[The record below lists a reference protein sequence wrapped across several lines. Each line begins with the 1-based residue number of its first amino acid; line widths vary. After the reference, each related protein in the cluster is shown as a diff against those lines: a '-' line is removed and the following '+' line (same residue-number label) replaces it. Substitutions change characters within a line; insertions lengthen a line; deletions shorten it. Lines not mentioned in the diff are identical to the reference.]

1 MRNFLKRL
9 VISLGL
15 IALMILVTIVL
26 VAPQVVAD
34 LATRM
39 AEAAT
44 PIRIVEVLAA
54 ILIDAVLIGLVY
66 RTAFPDRM
74 EGLTVRARGA
84 KTAVSIDSVQR
95 QINNTIAQVSDV
107 LAVQT
112 EVVDEQGDVRVALRV
127 RTRPDIMVPEKQKEI
142 NRTLRQVVEKQLGL
156 RLAGPATIH
165 IALSADDYETTEE
178 RATLITTERGYV
190 TPEPLP
196 RYALASRATPS
207 GEPEAIEEEEE
218 EAPARPVYAPA
229 PAAVVE
235 EDEEEEQPAVETEA
249 TPEPEAE
256 PWRAFLLE
264 DEDTH
269 TEREG

>member
-9 VISLGL
+9 AISLGL
-15 IALMILVTIVL
+15 IALLLIVTVIL
-26 VAPQVVAD
+26 VAPQIVAD
-34 LATRM
+34 LANQM
-39 AEAAT
+39 AAAAT
-44 PIRIVEVLAA
+44 PVRIVEVLAA
-54 ILIDAVLIGLVY
+54 ILIDAVLIGLIY
-66 RTAFPDRM
+66 RTAFPGRI

-84 KTAVSIDSVQR
+84 KTAVSLDSVQR

-142 NRTLRQVVEKQLGL
+142 SRTLRQVVEKQLGL

-178 RATLITTERGYV
+178 RSTLITTERDYV

-196 RYALASRATPS
+196 RYALASRATPA
-207 GEPEAIEEEEE
+207 EAEDEFEEEDIEEEAEP
-218 EAPARPVYAPA
+218 APPVVQPPARAAAP
-229 PAAVVE
+229 
-235 EDEEEEQPAVETEA
+235 DEEKAADVPPA
-249 TPEPEAE
+249 EAE

-264 DEDTH
+264 DEDSH
-269 TEREG
+269 PEHEH